1 MVVSEG
7 LKVGL
12 HAVAKETL
20 TDRMGRERG
29 LLETRPSRVGL
40 LVNREKVVAVPEA
53 VKIATARV
61 AHRAPSDSSSVP

>member
-29 LLETRPSRVGL
+29 LLGTRP
-40 LVNREKVVAVPEA
+40 
-53 VKIATARV
+53 
-61 AHRAPSDSSSVP
+61 